1 MCYVIRVLQMGVFC
15 AVSECFRTAYKHDK
29 GISFHRFPLG
39 NAILL
44 NLVSF
49 VMNLSFHSVLV
60 TVFTVA
66 RCSGPL
72 ATH

>member
-1 MCYVIRVLQMGVFC
+1 MGVFC
-15 AVSECFRTAYKHDK
+15 AVSAGCFSTAYKRDN

-39 NAILL
+39 NALLL

-66 RCSGPL
+66 RRAGPL